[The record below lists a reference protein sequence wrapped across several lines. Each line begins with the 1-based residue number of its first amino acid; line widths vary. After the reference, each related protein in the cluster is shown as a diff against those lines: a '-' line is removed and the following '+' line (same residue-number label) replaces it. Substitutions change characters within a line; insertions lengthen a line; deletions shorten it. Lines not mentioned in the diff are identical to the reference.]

1 MQVLPQV
8 YSFYLERAPDPE
20 GVGVTAASQGQGK
33 LTNGTV
39 DPKEEAWYDSNPF
52 QQELLVDSGEEDHL
66 VPESLNILMIVY
78 FSQ

>member
-33 LTNGTV
+33 LINGNV
-39 DPKEEAWYDSNPF
+39 DPKEEADMIATQFNK
-52 QQELLVDSGEEDHL
+52 LLVDRGEEDHL
-66 VPESLNILMIVY
+66 VHEMCLTLT
-78 FSQ
+78 